1 MPFTR
6 FCRAIEE
13 RPASLVPESGGVA
26 SRAQSLFPLPDGSFL
41 MRCEFA
47 SAEALAQAQALP
59 NVRVLPSL
67 ATNAN
72 KLPQAVKDWLVAHGV
87 TVAADDTLL
96 DVMRRLRNN
105 LGQDFDIS
113 ERE

>member
-1 MPFTR
+1 MVFTR

-13 RPASLVPESGGVA
+13 RPASLAPERGGVA

-41 MRCEFA
+41 LRCEFA
-47 SAEALAQAQALP
+47 SAETLAQAQ
-59 NVRVLPSL
+59 VLPGVVVLPAL

-72 KLPQAVKDWLVAHGV
+72 KLSQAVKDWLVAHGV
-87 TVAADDTLL
+87 TVAAADTIL
-96 DVMRRLRNN
+96 DVMRQLRDKF
-105 LGQDFDIS
+105 GQRFDIS